1 MKKILKEFRE
11 FAVQG
16 NMIDMAVGMII
27 GAAFKD
33 LVNSLVSDMVMPV
46 IGLFTGKLDFSNMFI
61 SLNGEHYATLAEA
74 QAAAAPTVNYGLFI
88 TEIINFVIMAFVIF
102 MVVKQLNRAKK
113 YSINRRLRQQL
124 RKKNARTA
132 KRKSIFMRHAVRIVH
147 RFWKISSLFQTVTG
161 R

>member
-88 TEIINFVIMAFVIF
+88 TEIIN
-102 MVVKQLNRAKK
+102 L
-113 YSINRRLRQQL
+113 NRRLRQQL

>member
-1 MKKILKEFRE
+1 MSKILKEFRE

-74 QAAAAPTVNYGLFI
+74 QAAAAPSGSPASLQALRRQNPGSD
-88 TEIINFVIMAFVIF
+88 
-102 MVVKQLNRAKK
+102 RAG
-113 YSINRRLRQQL
+113 RR
-124 RKKNARTA
+124 
-132 KRKSIFMRHAVRIVH
+132 
-147 RFWKISSLFQTVTG
+147 
-161 R
+161 

>member
-1 MKKILKEFRE
+1 MSKLLKEFRE

-46 IGLFTGKLDFSNMFI
+46 IGLFTGKRDFSNMFI

-113 YSINRRLRQQL
+113 N
-124 RKKNARTA
+124 
-132 KRKSIFMRHAVRIVH
+132 VR
-147 RFWKISSLFQTVTG
+147 
-161 R
+161 

>member
-74 QAAAAPTVNYGLFI
+74 QAAAA
-88 TEIINFVIMAFVIF
+88 
-102 MVVKQLNRAKK
+102 
-113 YSINRRLRQQL
+113 S
-124 RKKNARTA
+124 
-132 KRKSIFMRHAVRIVH
+132 
-147 RFWKISSLFQTVTG
+147 TVTRSVYHRDHQLCYYG
-161 R
+161 VCDLYGGKTTEPG

>member
-1 MKKILKEFRE
+1 MSKLLKEFRE

-88 TEIINFVIMAFVIF
+88 TEIINFIIMAFVIF

-113 YSINRRLRQQL
+113 MFEKPAAPAQQEQQNL
-124 RKKNARTA
+124 S
-132 KRKSIFMRHAVRIVH
+132 KSVQDEAVRRIMQNKH
-147 RFWKISSLFQTVTG
+147 MNDFKG
-161 R
+161 GNK

>member
-1 MKKILKEFRE
+1 MKIGPVHLAKKRNRHKKICEEQSPGGLSMSKLLKEFRE

-61 SLNGEHYATLAEA
+61 SLNGE
-74 QAAAAPTVNYGLFI
+74 
-88 TEIINFVIMAFVIF
+88 
-102 MVVKQLNRAKK
+102 
-113 YSINRRLRQQL
+113 LRP
-124 RKKNARTA
+124 
-132 KRKSIFMRHAVRIVH
+132 
-147 RFWKISSLFQTVTG
+147 
-161 R
+161 

>member
-1 MKKILKEFRE
+1 MSKLLKEFRE

-102 MVVKQLNRAKK
+102 MVVKQ
-113 YSINRRLRQQL
+113 YSITRRLRQQL

>member
-11 FAVQG
+11 FAIQG

-88 TEIINFVIMAFVIF
+88 TEIINFIIMAFVIF

-113 YSINRRLRQQL
+113 MFEKPAAPAQQEQQNL
-124 RKKNARTA
+124 SKAVQDE
-132 KRKSIFMRHAVRIVH
+132 AVRHFMQNKNIND
-147 RFWKISSLFQTVTG
+147 FKG
-161 R
+161 GNK

>member
-61 SLNGEHYATLAEA
+61 
-74 QAAAAPTVNYGLFI
+74 
-88 TEIINFVIMAFVIF
+88 
-102 MVVKQLNRAKK
+102 
-113 YSINRRLRQQL
+113 
-124 RKKNARTA
+124 
-132 KRKSIFMRHAVRIVH
+132 
-147 RFWKISSLFQTVTG
+147 
-161 R
+161 

>member
-61 SLNGEHYATLAEA
+61 SL
-74 QAAAAPTVNYGLFI
+74 
-88 TEIINFVIMAFVIF
+88 
-102 MVVKQLNRAKK
+102 
-113 YSINRRLRQQL
+113 
-124 RKKNARTA
+124 
-132 KRKSIFMRHAVRIVH
+132 MRC
-147 RFWKISSLFQTVTG
+147 LYNDTGMLQT
-161 R
+161 

>member
-1 MKKILKEFRE
+1 MSKLLKEFRE

-88 TEIINFVIMAFVIF
+88 TEIINFIIMAVRDLHGSQTAEPRKENVRETGSSGSCYGEGMPVLQNKNQYPCDTLSALYI
-102 MVVKQLNRAKK
+102 RAG
-113 YSINRRLRQQL
+113 RQ
-124 RKKNARTA
+124 
-132 KRKSIFMRHAVRIVH
+132 IV
-147 RFWKISSLFQTVTG
+147 FSG

>member
-74 QAAAAPTVNYGLFI
+74 QASGSSDRKLRSVYHRDHQLCYYGVCDLYGGKT
-88 TEIINFVIMAFVIF
+88 TEP
-102 MVVKQLNRAKK
+102 
-113 YSINRRLRQQL
+113 
-124 RKKNARTA
+124 
-132 KRKSIFMRHAVRIVH
+132 
-147 RFWKISSLFQTVTG
+147 G
-161 R
+161 

>member
-33 LVNSLVSDMVMPV
+33 LVNSLVSD
-46 IGLFTGKLDFSNMFI
+46 
-61 SLNGEHYATLAEA
+61 
-74 QAAAAPTVNYGLFI
+74 TVNYGLFI

-113 YSINRRLRQQL
+113 IFDKPAAPAAATEKECPYCKTKIN
-124 RKKNARTA
+124 
-132 KRKSIFMRHAVRIVH
+132 IHATRCPHCTSV
-147 RFWKISSLFQTVTG
+147 LEDQ
-161 R
+161 

>member
-46 IGLFTGKLDFSNMFI
+46 IGRFTGKLDLSQR
-61 SLNGEHYATLAEA
+61 SSTL
-74 QAAAAPTVNYGLFI
+74 L
-88 TEIINFVIMAFVIF
+88 
-102 MVVKQLNRAKK
+102 LW
-113 YSINRRLRQQL
+113 RL
-124 RKKNARTA
+124 
-132 KRKSIFMRHAVRIVH
+132 
-147 RFWKISSLFQTVTG
+147 
-161 R
+161 

>member
-46 IGLFTGKLDFSNMFI
+46 IGLFTGKLDFSNMF
-61 SLNGEHYATLAEA
+61 YLAER
-74 QAAAAPTVNYGLFI
+74 
-88 TEIINFVIMAFVIF
+88 
-102 MVVKQLNRAKK
+102 RA
-113 YSINRRLRQQL
+113 LRD
-124 RKKNARTA
+124 
-132 KRKSIFMRHAVRIVH
+132 S
-147 RFWKISSLFQTVTG
+147 G
-161 R
+161 

>member
-46 IGLFTGKLDFSNMFI
+46 IGIFTGKLDFSNIFI
-61 SLNGEHYATLAEA
+61 QLNG
-74 QAAAAPTVNYGLFI
+74 
-88 TEIINFVIMAFVIF
+88 
-102 MVVKQLNRAKK
+102 
-113 YSINRRLRQQL
+113 
-124 RKKNARTA
+124 
-132 KRKSIFMRHAVRIVH
+132 
-147 RFWKISSLFQTVTG
+147 
-161 R
+161 